1 MMTPDAAHATALT
14 AWRKMSNLLFSAL
27 INLLGF
33 VGLGAV
39 GILPLR
45 SWLELEA
52 SHETELGD

>member
-1 MMTPDAAHATALT
+1 
-14 AWRKMSNLLFSAL
+14 MSNLLLSAL